1 MKKMKNLNVLF
12 ISLATLLG
20 TSCIPLKNYVY
31 LQDSETVLANATFAA
46 PEQYKVQPNDNLYIQ
61 VITDNPEISAFFNI
75 TSTDRYLNNDAAI
88 ELGSYRVSDEGDI
101 DFPIIGKM
109 HVAGKSTEEIKS
121 QVVKEIAKQVER
133 PSVLVK
139 LVNRNFTVLGEVN
152 SPGTY
157 SFYKDRITMLEAIG
171 HARDVTDFGNRKEIK
186 LVRHHGTEK
195 KVVTID
201 LTSSQYLTSEYY
213 YILPND
219 VIYVEPTNR
228 IYGAKTLPFAT
239 ILTSV
244 NTAVLLYN
252 AVNNSNLVKK

>member
-12 ISLATLLG
+12 ISLVTLLG

-31 LQDSETVLANATFAA
+31 LQESDAALANATFSG

-61 VITDNPEISAFFNI
+61 VLTDNPEISAFFNI
-75 TSTDRYLNNDAAI
+75 TSTDRYLNNESAI

-109 HVAGKSTEEIKS
+109 HVAGKSTEEIKK
-121 QVVKEIAKQVER
+121 QVVTAIAVQVER
-133 PSVLVK
+133 PSVVVK

-152 SPGTY
+152 GPGTY
-157 SFYKDRITMLEAIG
+157 SFFKDRITMLEAIG
-171 HARDVTDFGNRKEIK
+171 YARDLTDFGDRKKVK

-201 LTSSQYLTSEYY
+201 LTSAEFLTSEYY
-213 YILPND
+213 YVLPND

-228 IYGAKTLPFAT
+228 VYGAKTLPFAT
-239 ILTSV
+239 ILTTI
-244 NTAVLLYN
+244 NTVVLLYN
-252 AVNNSNLVKK
+252 AAK